1 MRTFRICAA
10 FAVAA
15 LILLPFSPTPTGAQQ
30 AAVQVKTPYPAV
42 VVEAG
47 KSVKF
52 DLQIVTATPRRV
64 DLSVVEI
71 PEGWQATLRG
81 GGFVIAGVF
90 GDPES
95 PPSVEL
101 DVRIPAEAQ
110 PGDHRV
116 AVRGTAPGGSD
127 TLNLTLRVSESAP
140 GAVALTAEFP
150 SFRGA
155 ANESFT
161 FRLTLENNT
170 PEETSFA
177 LAAEGPP
184 GWAVEARP
192 TVEARAATVMVEGG
206 GTSDIEVSVD
216 PPDDATAGE
225 YPILVRA
232 TGPGDRRAE
241 TELTV
246 EVTGSFQM
254 RFTTSDE
261 RESRD
266 VRAGRGSEL
275 ELQIRNEGTTPL
287 RQISLLATPPSGW
300 EVTFSPETVDAVE
313 PGQAQTVTARITP
326 SGEAVAGDYRITF
339 TASSNEGSESFEL
352 RATVQPSR
360 FWIVVGLLLILG
372 TIVVLRQVF
381 QRYGRR

>member
-1 MRTFRICAA
+1 MRMFRICVALA
-10 FAVAA
+10 MAA
-15 LILLPFSPTPTGAQQ
+15 LILLPFSPAPSVAQQ

-52 DLQIVTATPRRV
+52 DLQVVTASPRRV
-64 DLSVVEI
+64 DLAVAEI

-81 GGFVIAGVF
+81 GGFVIDGVF
-90 GDPES
+90 GDPET

-101 DVRIPAEAQ
+101 DIRIPPDAEA
-110 PGDHRV
+110 GDHRV

-127 TLNLTLRVSESAP
+127 TLNLTLRVSDSAP

-161 FRLTLENNT
+161 FRLSLENNT
-170 PEETSFA
+170 PEETSFS
-177 LAAEGPP
+177 LAAEGPQ
-184 GWAVEARP
+184 GWLVEARP
-192 TVEARAATVMVEGG
+192 TVEARAATVTVEGG
-206 GTSDIEVSVD
+206 GTSDVEVSVD

-232 TGPGDRRAE
+232 NGPGDQRAE

-246 EVTGSFQM
+246 EITGSFQM
-254 RFTTSDE
+254 LFTTSDE

-266 VRAGRGSEL
+266 VRAGRGSEV
-275 ELQIRNEGTTPL
+275 ELQIRNDGTTPL
-287 RQISLLATPPSGW
+287 QQISLQATPPSGW
-300 EVTFSPETVDAVE
+300 EVEFSPETVDAVE
-313 PGQAQTVTARITP
+313 PGQAETVTARIAP
-326 SGEAVAGDYRITF
+326 SGDAVAGDYRISF
-339 TASSNEGSESFEL
+339 TASSDEGSETFEL

-372 TIVVLRQVF
+372 TVVALRQVF